1 MEAAIAPCHSRLA
14 HYLFIICKLM
24 KLIVDFPSH
33 PRGKSFGDNQSASRS
48 VRFSS
53 VESMTFFQGNSNRYS
68 EFYSSEDKR
77 RFEIE
82 LAWDARRMTMLLAAG
97 PPAED
102 VSQETRCTLIGIEK
116 LVPPDRARRARGQG
130 HIRTIVS
137 MQDKCTAEEL
147 GRLSQASSK
156 KARKAAQELA
166 AWYWNDLKV

>member
-1 MEAAIAPCHSRLA
+1 M
-14 HYLFIICKLM
+14 
-24 KLIVDFPSH
+24 IV
-33 PRGKSFGDNQSASRS
+33 FGASSGNQS
-48 VRFSS
+48 
-53 VESMTFFQGNSNRYS
+53 S
-68 EFYSSEDKR
+68 EFYSAEDKR
-77 RFEIE
+77 RFQIE
-82 LAWDARRMTMLLAAG
+82 AAGDARQIMMLLAAG

-102 VSQETRCTLIGIEK
+102 MSQETRCTLIGIEK

-166 AWYWNDLKV
+166 ACYWNDLKV